1 MLVNWKHV
9 TPGES
14 GRAGCSKELSVGG
27 WGGGRGGGTGPLKR
41 PLWVQDFS
49 VASQTLGEPVG
60 GTMRIILGFC
70 LSSLEFST

>member
-1 MLVNWKHV
+1 M
-9 TPGES
+9 TPGEL
-14 GRAGCSKELSVGG
+14 GRAGCSKELSGG
-27 WGGGRGGGTGPLKR
+27 GPLKR

-49 VASQTLGEPVG
+49 VASQTLREPVG